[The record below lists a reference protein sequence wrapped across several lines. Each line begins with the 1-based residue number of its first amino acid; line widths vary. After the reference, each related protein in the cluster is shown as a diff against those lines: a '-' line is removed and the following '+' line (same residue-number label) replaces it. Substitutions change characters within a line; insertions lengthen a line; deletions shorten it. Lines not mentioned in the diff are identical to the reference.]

1 MGLLE
6 SMSSGVQ
13 VVTTNVGM
21 APDFINKDS
30 GLIVNS
36 FDPKIIA
43 EHFNKMLSKHNSC
56 YSKNSKRNKI
66 LKADW
71 KRVANLHFDNVY
83 SKILKKMK

>member
-36 FDPKIIA
+36 FDPKIVQNILIKCWVSIILVIQKVLK
-43 EHFNKMLSKHNSC
+43 E
-56 YSKNSKRNKI
+56 KI
-66 LKADW
+66 
-71 KRVANLHFDNVY
+71 Y
-83 SKILKKMK
+83 